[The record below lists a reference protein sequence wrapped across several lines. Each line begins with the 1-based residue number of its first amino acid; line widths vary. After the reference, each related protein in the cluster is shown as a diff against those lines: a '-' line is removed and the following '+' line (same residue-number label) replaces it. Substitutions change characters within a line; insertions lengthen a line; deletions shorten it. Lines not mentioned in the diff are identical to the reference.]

1 MAREINL
8 VPDIKEEMIKT
19 LKLRNYIF
27 FGCIVI
33 AAASVIVT
41 LIFGIIM
48 GGQQLARD
56 GKKTAIED
64 LSSKLNSYSDLN
76 DTLTIKDQLGNLATL
91 SDNKKMMT
99 RTFNLLSAIIPQGAD
114 TIRIS
119 KLDIALDPTEEQ
131 LADTEEAVVTQP
143 TLTIEA
149 QANAGSEPYIDYNV
163 LDSFKKSMDFMRYDY
178 GTYVDKED
186 NPIPAYC
193 IIEAG
198 SNGATFKEDID
209 GRDNY
214 YAYWTINGEGCNP
227 SDKLTADDY
236 ELEDYGNQK
245 VVRIW
250 RTPQFSKWY
259 SEEEK
264 SNEPYMTLDGTI
276 GNVPHFNSQCISY
289 TGEAGSNGSTP
300 KWTDSND
307 CHLIAGDSDEGGSSG
322 IIIEESSN
330 GRDTSGELVLRF
342 IATITVAPEF
352 YGFNNTHMLALAPSD
367 LHNVTDSYVQI
378 QAIFGQRA
386 TDCDKNDAACNNPA
400 NSGGNSNSSSSSNNK
415 SNNSSSNTTNQAE
428 DRVGF

>member
-27 FGCIVI
+27 FGCIVV

-56 GKKTAIED
+56 GKKAAIED
-64 LSSKLNSYSDLN
+64 LSSKLNSYSEIS
-76 DTLTIKDQLGNLATL
+76 DTLTIKDQLGNLAVL
-91 SDNKKMMT
+91 SDNKKVMT

-119 KLDIALDPTEEQ
+119 KLDITLDPTEEQ
-131 LADTEEAVVTQP
+131 LAEEDIAVTQP

-193 IIEAG
+193 IIESG

-209 GRDNY
+209 GKDNY
-214 YAYWTINGEGCNP
+214 YAYWTINGSGCNP
-227 SDKLTADDY
+227 SEKLTAADY
-236 ELEDYGNQK
+236 ELEDYEGQK

-264 SNEPYMTLDGTI
+264 SKEPYMLLDGTI
-276 GNVPHFNSQCISY
+276 GNVAHFNSQCITY
-289 TGEAGSNGSTP
+289 TGEISNNTP

-307 CHLIAGDSDEGGSSG
+307 CHLITSDSEENGGG
-322 IIIEESSN
+322 ITIEESSN

-352 YGFNNTHMLALAPSD
+352 YEFNNTHMLALAPSD

-378 QAIFGQRA
+378 QAIFSQRA
-386 TDCDKNDAACNNPA
+386 TDCDQDDAACNNPA
-400 NSGGNSNSSSSSNNK
+400 NSGGSSNNSNSPNNNKSSNN
-415 SNNSSSNTTNQAE
+415 SNNTTNQTE
-428 DRVGF
+428 DKAGF